1 MCHNKLITGV
11 NNSAKMAEILARLR
25 RQTNGAVTG
34 SMEAHG
40 VVWPLNYGVSVPA
53 IRSVAAEYFP
63 DHDLGRL
70 LYRQQVR
77 ELRLAGIMIADPQAV
92 TREEIP
98 FWEEGVINTEVAEH
112 ISFLLAA
119 SDIVSGITGRWLL
132 ADNQWLRYA
141 AVLSA
146 TRRLLSGKAVP
157 DTMIADV
164 LLSCESQLAVDCRPL
179 WRSFA
184 AFLNALHRA
193 CTSQRDVVMALAA
206 ELRLDSS
213 VPATYICEELYF

>member
-1 MCHNKLITGV
+1 
-11 NNSAKMAEILARLR
+11 MAGILALLR

-53 IRSVAAEYFP
+53 IRSVAAEYSP

-92 TREEIP
+92 TGEEIP
-98 FWEEGVINTEVAEH
+98 FWAEGVINTEVAEH
-112 ISFLLAA
+112 LSFLLA
-119 SDIVSGITGRWLL
+119 VSNIIPELTDRWL
-132 ADNQWLRYA
+132 AAENQWLRYA
-141 AVLSA
+141 AVLSV
-146 TRRLLSGKAVP
+146 TRRLLSGQAVP
-157 DTMIADV
+157 DASLDGILA
-164 LLSCESQLAVDCRPL
+164 SCEAQFAVDCRPL

-184 AFLNALHRA
+184 AFLNALHRSCPSRREA
-193 CTSQRDVVMALAA
+193 VSALAT
-206 ELRLDSS
+206 ELGADNSAS
-213 VPATYICEELYF
+213 ATFISEELYF